1 VAPKCKVPNVKGKT
15 VAKARAALV
24 AKKCKL
30 GAVKRVFSKVKKG
43 RVVSQT
49 KKPGTT
55 LPRNA
60 AVGVKVSKG
69 KKKK

>member
-1 VAPKCKVPNVKGKT
+1 MPNVKGKT

-30 GAVKRVFSKVKKG
+30 GAVKQAVSKVKKG

-49 KKPGTT
+49 KRPGTR
-55 LPRNA
+55 LPRNSR
-60 AVGVKVSKG
+60 VGVTISKG
-69 KKKK
+69 ARKK